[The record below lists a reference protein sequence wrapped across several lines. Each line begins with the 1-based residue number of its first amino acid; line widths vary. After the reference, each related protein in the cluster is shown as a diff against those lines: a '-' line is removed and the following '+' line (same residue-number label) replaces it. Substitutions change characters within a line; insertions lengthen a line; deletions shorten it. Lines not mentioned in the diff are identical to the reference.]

1 MFSFQEVNFTV
12 LDTAEAGT
20 NGHGLLNGIEKLL
33 TSVFIPSLRKLDKG
47 WGQLDNKAGQTT
59 KVDFLNSLD
68 AFVAVL
74 SGRKYR
80 DRGSTEIDLVSLRA
94 LNCPKIFHCHFQIIT
109 VFCCS

>member
-1 MFSFQEVNFTV
+1 MKWSFTGKWSFKRSGRLHKFDCFSVVFSFQEVNFTV

-74 SGRKYR
+74 SGRKY
-80 DRGSTEIDLVSLRA
+80 S
-94 LNCPKIFHCHFQIIT
+94 
-109 VFCCS
+109 